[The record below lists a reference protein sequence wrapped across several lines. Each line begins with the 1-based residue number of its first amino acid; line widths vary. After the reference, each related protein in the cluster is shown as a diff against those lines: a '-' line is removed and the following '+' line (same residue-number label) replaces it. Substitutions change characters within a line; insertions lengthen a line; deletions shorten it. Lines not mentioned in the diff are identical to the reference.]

1 MTKKD
6 LNIIDN
12 LLDRLNNL
20 PKILH
25 LRASEIGYKLTEE
38 DKELLKD
45 TYQKLDDILKEV
57 AAFINVKFPGRQGFI
72 QHWNE
77 INFDTKIGD
86 FKIITTDREHIKRE
100 WRNGIFDL
108 KSLIKSMR
116 NEIILMI
123 DDEDEKTIDS
133 KSIDSK
139 VFSGNIIYNENKVT
153 GDQFQSSSKKKTTK
167 QTAKDEKNTIKK
179 IFISIIISVFC
190 GFLVWYLTTYI
201 F

>member
-12 LLDRLNNL
+12 LSNRLNNL

-57 AAFINVKFPGRQGFI
+57 AAFINVKLPGRQGFI
-72 QHWNE
+72 QHWNK
-77 INFDTKIGD
+77 IDFDTKIGD

-100 WRNGIFDL
+100 WIKGIFDL

-123 DDEDEKTIDS
+123 DDEDVKTIDS

-139 VFSGNIIYNENKVT
+139 VFSGNIIYNENNVT
-153 GDQFQSSSKKKTTK
+153 GDQFQSSSKKKMTK
-167 QTAKDEKNTIKK
+167 QTAKDEKKTIKK